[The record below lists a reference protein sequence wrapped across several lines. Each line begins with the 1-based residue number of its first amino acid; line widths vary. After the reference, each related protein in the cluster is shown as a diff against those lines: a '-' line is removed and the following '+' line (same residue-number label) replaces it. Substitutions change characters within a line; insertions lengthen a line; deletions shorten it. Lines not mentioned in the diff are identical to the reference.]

1 MYQVIAAT
9 TNPAKIRAI
18 SQAFNDVF
26 GSGSCHIRGVEV
38 DSGVAAQPLS
48 DAETRTG
55 ARQRVIHARQ
65 QVPAADFW
73 VAIEAGIEGDCAFA
87 WMVIENAQQRGESR
101 SASFTLPAI
110 VMAGL
115 NAGRELG
122 EEMARLTGEENI
134 KQKGGAIGAFTDGRL
149 TRSSVYHQ
157 ALILALCPFTHPL
170 YQRQTRRPADDFP
183 ASAAVQAARLSGC

>member
-9 TNPAKIRAI
+9 INPAKIRAI

-26 GSGSCHIRGVEV
+26 GAGSCHIHGVEV

-55 ARQRVIHARQ
+55 ARQRVANARQ
-65 QVPAADFW
+65 AVPEADFW

-87 WMVIENAQQRGESR
+87 WMVVENADQRGESR
-101 SASFTLPAI
+101 SASFTLPP
-110 VMAGL
+110 VVLAGL
-115 NAGRELG
+115 RAGRELG
-122 EEMARLTGEENI
+122 DEMARLTGVENI
-134 KQKGGAIGAFTDGRL
+134 KHKGGAIGAFTQGLL

-170 YQRQTRRPADDFP
+170 YQR
-183 ASAAVQAARLSGC
+183 

>member
-9 TNPAKIRAI
+9 INPAKIRSI

-26 GSGSCHIRGVEV
+26 GAGSCHIRGVEV

-55 ARQRVIHARQ
+55 ARQRVANARQ
-65 QVPAADFW
+65 AVPKADFW

-87 WMVIENAQQRGESR
+87 WMVVENAGQRGESR
-101 SASFTLPAI
+101 SASFTLPP
-110 VMAGL
+110 VVLAGL
-115 NAGRELG
+115 RAGRELG
-122 EEMARLTGEENI
+122 DEMARLTGVENI
-134 KQKGGAIGAFTDGRL
+134 KHKGGAIGAFTQGLL

-170 YQRQTRRPADDFP
+170 YQR
-183 ASAAVQAARLSGC
+183 